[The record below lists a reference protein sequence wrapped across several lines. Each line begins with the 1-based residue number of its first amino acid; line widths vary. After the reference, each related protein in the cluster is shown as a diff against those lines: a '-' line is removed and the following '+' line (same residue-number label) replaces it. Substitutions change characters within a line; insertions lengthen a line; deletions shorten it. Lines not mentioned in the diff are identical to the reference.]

1 MIIDTNFIFEIG
13 HSLDHY
19 DSKDKAK
26 LALSYKRIK
35 EYNKGI
41 ENPDEQLSKMAFV
54 RESLSVTRFAEMA
67 TSGYT
72 FCNLFSY
79 DPSRQYRSTGRWHTK
94 FWPEY
99 RKYKNKGGMKMQM
112 KSDIYYEGCQCF
124 FVDIDYTEFISVED
138 YIAALKLKPTVVYM
152 SYSDNVYKIDSKQK
166 NNLKYDPQ
174 RGVKSRRFRLCYV
187 FNEIIYGKENFKT
200 ISSAINK
207 MVEDSTHEVVQDDCG
222 KSMSQYFNGS
232 VNKEVYVTGYVYE
245 MTDFNINTHT
255 YYNESPREG
264 QQILDML
271 NHDSIKGMSNCCKK
285 HQEPSSWLIIDM
297 ERLSYDE
304 FMHYYRNK
312 YRYIYRKDDGTWEDG
327 CQIVGED
334 FFKFYFHKNKLKD
347 GEKRRRKLYE
357 RMCLRRL
364 MFPDITADE
373 VLFNAYEDLYRI
385 IDNSKDPISIDC
397 LVRNVKSAFKL
408 SIDEIRQMFSSNI
421 KYLSSLKPKNGL
433 IYDVRGAKT
442 VSERN
447 TKMRE
452 IRWRKYDRL
461 YDTDLSPREN
471 AIRLGCKERTMRRF
485 CKDRGIPTS
494 KKVSDE
500 FIRQMI
506 NLSLSIRGNINYF
519 KEAKKIGLS
528 KDRISRIKKELEF
541 DIQRINKI
549 VKDKKGWF
557 IFAMNEDRSIMK
569 DYYPIHMTNDVN
581 IDRRLYDN
589 NSLCELEGLLA
600 A

>member
-1 MIIDTNFIFEIG
+1 
-13 HSLDHY
+13 
-19 DSKDKAK
+19 
-26 LALSYKRIK
+26 
-35 EYNKGI
+35 
-41 ENPDEQLSKMAFV
+41 
-54 RESLSVTRFAEMA
+54 
-67 TSGYT
+67 
-72 FCNLFSY
+72 
-79 DPSRQYRSTGRWHTK
+79 
-94 FWPEY
+94 
-99 RKYKNKGGMKMQM
+99 
-112 KSDIYYEGCQCF
+112 
-124 FVDIDYTEFISVED
+124 
-138 YIAALKLKPTVVYM
+138 
-152 SYSDNVYKIDSKQK
+152 
-166 NNLKYDPQ
+166 
-174 RGVKSRRFRLCYV
+174 
-187 FNEIIYGKENFKT
+187 
-200 ISSAINK
+200 
-207 MVEDSTHEVVQDDCG
+207 
-222 KSMSQYFNGS
+222 
-232 VNKEVYVTGYVYE
+232 
-245 MTDFNINTHT
+245 
-255 YYNESPREG
+255 
-264 QQILDML
+264 
-271 NHDSIKGMSNCCKK
+271 
-285 HQEPSSWLIIDM
+285 
-297 ERLSYDE
+297 
-304 FMHYYRNK
+304 
-312 YRYIYRKDDGTWEDG
+312 
-327 CQIVGED
+327 
-334 FFKFYFHKNKLKD
+334 
-347 GEKRRRKLYE
+347 
-357 RMCLRRL
+357 

-385 IDNSKDPISIDC
+385 IDNSKDSISIDC
-397 LVRNVKSAFKL
+397 LARNVKSAFKL
-408 SIDEIRQMFSSNI
+408 SIDEIRQRFSSNI

-461 YDTDLSPREN
+461 YDADLSPREN

-500 FIRQMI
+500 YIRQMI